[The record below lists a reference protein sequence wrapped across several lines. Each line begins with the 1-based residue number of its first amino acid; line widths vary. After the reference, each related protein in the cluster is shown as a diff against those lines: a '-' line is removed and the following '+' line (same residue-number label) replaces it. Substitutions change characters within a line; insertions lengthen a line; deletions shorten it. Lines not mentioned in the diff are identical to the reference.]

1 MSNKLSPVVTL
12 DGLNTVYRKLS
23 DRIKMLGNVY
33 HVKGNKTWAELMALT
48 SAKQGDVYN
57 IINGV
62 KDTADSNR
70 PVSVY
75 AGCNVVCKKDITAAI
90 KSDNWYEYW
99 DVFEGMLEEAT
110 NNTPGVIK
118 LGTNLDTK
126 DAGVANDTSEIVRGL
141 KLSGTGEH
149 VDSTDAGNNHQAHI
163 TIPVASESTYGVVT
177 TGAQILK
184 GSKQLKG
191 DLAIEGAVSIKNNN
205 VTVNKLKAGTVQIGN
220 VTISETNGSLSFE
233 YNNNY

>member
-1 MSNKLSPVVTL
+1 MTDNKLSPVVTL
-12 DGLNTVYRKLS
+12 DGLNTVYKQLS
-23 DRIKMLGNVY
+23 NRIKKLGNVY

-48 SAKQGDVYN
+48 AAVAGDVYN
-57 IINGV
+57 II
-62 KDTADSNR
+62 DSTDDKTR
-70 PVSVY
+70 PITVY
-75 AGCNVVCKKDITAAI
+75 SGCNVVCKQKISAKINADE
-90 KSDNWYEYW
+90 WYDYW
-99 DVFEGMLEEAT
+99 DVFEGVLEEAT
-110 NNTPGVIK
+110 DTTPGVIK
-118 LGTNLDTK
+118 LGTDLDTK
-126 DAGVANDTSEIVRGL
+126 ETTVTNTTTEVVRGL
-141 KLSGTGEH
+141 KLTGANGKH
-149 VDSTDAGNNHQAHI
+149 QDSNSGNNHQAHI

-191 DLAIEGAVSIKNNN
+191 DLAVEGAVSIKNNN